1 MNEDFNEYEKESFEE
16 NSTNTATNAAAEKPK
31 SSSKKT
37 AKKVC
42 ALVMSGI
49 LFGGVAGGT
58 LYGTNYLLKK
68 NQTQSSEST
77 ESGTTG
83 KKGGSSVSGDNQVSL
98 TTTTDDVATNS
109 TALTTTTADSDTLG
123 VEEIAQNCLPS
134 VVAITNVGV
143 SEVQT
148 LWGTYQQESES
159 AGSGVIIGKTDDELI
174 ILTNNHV
181 ISGSQQLT
189 VVFSYDEDSDDPTA
203 VEARVKG
210 YDAERDVAVIAV
222 DLDDCTD
229 EILSNIKIAV
239 IGDSDDLEL
248 GEQIVAIGN
257 ALGYGQSVTTG
268 IISALNRY
276 VELEGTDGTTISNY
290 YIQTDAAINPGN
302 SGGAMFTMDGKLVGI
317 NSAKVSSSSVEGMG
331 YAIPI
336 SDIEDLVNDLM
347 NMETKVE
354 LAEEEQGYLCIAGQ
368 DVDSTT
374 ASMYGIPEGVYV
386 SSVYEGLAADNAGIE
401 EGDII
406 TEING
411 IEISSMSELKT
422 QLSYIAGGDTVKI
435 TIVRLENRSYVEKE
449 INVTLSSYD
458 DFNGISSNSSSSS
471 GSSSS
476 GNSGS
481 NGYSYPGYSDED
493 IWNYFYGN

>member
-1 MNEDFNEYEKESFEE
+1 
-16 NSTNTATNAAAEKPK
+16 
-31 SSSKKT
+31 
-37 AKKVC
+37 
-42 ALVMSGI
+42 
-49 LFGGVAGGT
+49 
-58 LYGTNYLLKK
+58 
-68 NQTQSSEST
+68 
-77 ESGTTG
+77 
-83 KKGGSSVSGDNQVSL
+83 
-98 TTTTDDVATNS
+98 
-109 TALTTTTADSDTLG
+109 
-123 VEEIAQNCLPS
+123 
-134 VVAITNVGV
+134 
-143 SEVQT
+143 
-148 LWGTYQQESES
+148 
-159 AGSGVIIGKTDDELI
+159 
-174 ILTNNHV
+174 
-181 ISGSQQLT
+181 
-189 VVFSYDEDSDDPTA
+189 
-203 VEARVKG
+203 
-210 YDAERDVAVIAV
+210 
-222 DLDDCTD
+222 
-229 EILSNIKIAV
+229 
-239 IGDSDDLEL
+239 
-248 GEQIVAIGN
+248 
-257 ALGYGQSVTTG
+257 
-268 IISALNRY
+268 
-276 VELEGTDGTTISNY
+276 
-290 YIQTDAAINPGN
+290 
-302 SGGAMFTMDGKLVGI
+302 
-317 NSAKVSSSSVEGMG
+317 MG

-422 QLSYIAGGDTVKI
+422 QLSYIAGGDTVKM

-458 DFNGISSNSSSSS
+458 EFNEISSNSSSSN